1 MKNSYWLLNTPK
13 LKLEFPH
20 AFTIAVA
27 KREICKD
34 VKICIALEKNHRKN
48 IQNDQKCEYINQ
60 YSKMGIV

>member
-1 MKNSYWLLNTPK
+1 MEYQHYMLIKSLKMKNSYWLLNTPK

-48 IQNDQKCEYINQ
+48 IQND
-60 YSKMGIV
+60 